1 MDKEKRENR
10 ISEGLDPSTFDEN
23 NDSNYAG
30 KCENMR
36 FDLIALTYY
45 ARSDYCL
52 TDQGQTS
59 DAPINSS
66 TVTQDLRP
74 HHFVQVFVNVYSLL
88 LFLFLELLNNLHINT
103 VSLQQGY
110 SKDIAIY
117 IGKHKEYENDPLGL
131 FQRVKKSSK
140 RHFHFRLIEHFAH
153 NNQL

>member
-59 DAPINSS
+59 DAPIKSS
-66 TVTQDLRP
+66 TVMQGLRA
-74 HHFVQVFVNVYSLL
+74 VVIKNKNVL
-88 LFLFLELLNNLHINT
+88 
-103 VSLQQGY
+103 
-110 SKDIAIY
+110 
-117 IGKHKEYENDPLGL
+117 
-131 FQRVKKSSK
+131 
-140 RHFHFRLIEHFAH
+140 
-153 NNQL
+153 